1 MIGCGISALVSVI
14 KFKNKKKTVYNR
26 NEISYVSIN
35 RNMETDMQSPVEFAN
50 VLAGIT
56 DPVLM
61 RKFIREILTPKEID
75 DFALRWQLVKELY
88 RGDTQRTIAT
98 RHHISLCKITR
109 GSKILKKKNSV
120 TRSILD
126 NLMHNEEE
134 KKT

>member
-1 MIGCGISALVSVI
+1 
-14 KFKNKKKTVYNR
+14 
-26 NEISYVSIN
+26 
-35 RNMETDMQSPVEFAN
+35 MQSSTDFAN
-50 VLAGIT
+50 ILTGIK

-75 DFALRWQLVKELY
+75 DFSLRWQLVKELY
-88 RGDTQRTIAT
+88 RGDTQRAIAA

-126 NLMHNEEE
+126 NIMKNEEE

>member
-1 MIGCGISALVSVI
+1 MH
-14 KFKNKKKTVYNR
+14 
-26 NEISYVSIN
+26 
-35 RNMETDMQSPVEFAN
+35 SPVEFAN

-88 RGDTQRTIAT
+88 RGDTQRTIAA

-109 GSKILKKKNSV
+109 GSKILKKKNSI

-126 NLMHNEEE
+126 NMMRNEEE
-134 KKT
+134 NKS